1 MPRRRQKRFAPWKIA
16 FPASAAP
23 PARDAVSDFAQ
34 KGFVYEPSVWGR
46 KPDNAPHEDWVGPR
60 LRDVAISSDG
70 SMAAINAMNWDQNLY
85 TLKTKDGSIERRD
98 RIGNH
103 FAYGPSACGNGF
115 AVQGFDLNTPE
126 GYHLYLLGLD
136 GRPERRFA
144 LYGLPKRAT
153 FWFVG
158 WMFSDRINNF
168 AAAPNGAWV
177 ASAGDLG
184 LAVWSRAGKLLWSQD
199 WWKTTRKRIVLVALD
214 DDTLVALDGPTATAY
229 RAASGVELWR
239 LTLTKT
245 GSLQTA
251 EVSGDRKTLAIAS
264 DAEGGRVYLIRNGQ
278 LVNTLSTPADAM
290 SLAPDGSALAV
301 TTGNQLKWY
310 ATSAGLEWNFTADDT
325 LRSPRIAADG
335 FRVVVGSEMGSLY
348 VLDRRGRLLHSQEFD
363 GLPVAAWLPGGDL
376 LAATWNGSVVRLG
389 PAPADASYV
398 ERWRVRLAT
407 TAKPSPQEL
416 LAADATPTVRRSG
429 WGNAAAESAP

>member
-1 MPRRRQKRFAPWKIA
+1 MISGLCDKATIGIAPPQAETFAPWKIA

-184 LAVWSRAGKLLWSQD
+184 LAVWSRGANCSGARTGGRRL
-199 WWKTTRKRIVLVALD
+199 
-214 DDTLVALDGPTATAY
+214 
-229 RAASGVELWR
+229 ASGSSWPPW
-239 LTLTKT
+239 TMT
-245 GSLQTA
+245 
-251 EVSGDRKTLAIAS
+251 
-264 DAEGGRVYLIRNGQ
+264 
-278 LVNTLSTPADAM
+278 
-290 SLAPDGSALAV
+290 
-301 TTGNQLKWY
+301 
-310 ATSAGLEWNFTADDT
+310 
-325 LRSPRIAADG
+325 
-335 FRVVVGSEMGSLY
+335 
-348 VLDRRGRLLHSQEFD
+348 
-363 GLPVAAWLPGGDL
+363 
-376 LAATWNGSVVRLG
+376 
-389 PAPADASYV
+389 
-398 ERWRVRLAT
+398 RWSRW
-407 TAKPSPQEL
+407 
-416 LAADATPTVRRSG
+416 TVRRRRPTG
-429 WGNAAAESAP
+429 PPAARSFGGSC